1 MKFTKHARDKMKLFS
16 ISEEE
21 VIQGLRNPELL
32 CNDELRG
39 SVVYLF
45 RVSGKLYSAVTKGD
59 IIITL
64 YRTDEKRL
72 YSRIRSGR
80 WSCR

>member
-1 MKFTKHARDKMKLFS
+1 MKFTKHAIDKMKLFS

-21 VIQGLRNPELL
+21 VIRGIRNPELL
-32 CNDELRG
+32 CDDKLRG
-39 SVVYLF
+39 STVYIF
-45 RVSGKLYSAVTKGD
+45 RVGGKLYSAATKGNL
-59 IIITL
+59 IITI

-80 WSCR
+80 WNCR